1 MTRTKRS
8 LGMTLAVVA
17 CLTLFLGGGA
27 WVLTDDATHANA
39 ASFRIEAALPTDC
52 LLHVSYDGVAG
63 AKNCRNLALS
73 QLWEEPQMKAFLQPA
88 MEMLDAMSEEM
99 ASELEQ
105 NTGLSLADLE
115 SLGEGRL
122 TFTIV
127 DLAIEDPNGP
137 PDMDALITLDLG
149 SNKELAGKLAQMAA
163 GAAEQGMGVAPTE
176 VTIAGNQG
184 LAFDLDGLP
193 AYLVAAGNHLVLGT
207 NKTTLGGVLDRV
219 KAGVTSGGLIDNADF
234 TSAMEKVS
242 PMHQGVFSVYANLG
256 KFVHMLEN
264 SPAAE
269 EREFGMVMAI
279 LDVTGLTKFQSV
291 AYGMNFE
298 GRAIVE
304 RFHIS
309 APDGLDKTLYGA
321 MPAGN
326 GKFRVLDMAPQNS
339 LMAEGFRL
347 DMSVLADRIMAAL
360 SDFDKDMAANVDEE
374 LKAMTDQLGFSVM
387 DDLLPSIGQ
396 EMGFWMAPSPFGGLI
411 PEMMVAVQ
419 LKDSDKFFSCIDKA
433 SAMLP
438 REGAMRSFEFM
449 SHEIHYLDTGML
461 VNRSDDFG
469 PGIKPAWMV
478 DDGYLMVGLA
488 PQALKNYL
496 ASKSHQRSGLAS
508 NADLVEA
515 MTHFRRSNPE
525 AGNTGVVY
533 IDTGRLMIMAIDTL
547 LPILQS
553 VDLPDEVPVDLALLP
568 TTDVFQR
575 HIFGFTEAVSQTN
588 TSLTTEIYSCTGYMP
603 MAIGAGAAIG
613 ASMAMGRIDS
623 DNDWDEWEDDK

>member
-1 MTRTKRS
+1 MTRTIRP
-8 LGMTLAVVA
+8 LGMTLAA
-17 CLTLFLGGGA
+17 AALLTLFIGGGA
-27 WVLTDDATHANA
+27 WVLTDDATHAEA
-39 ASFRIEAALPTDC
+39 GSFRIEAALPTDC

-73 QLWEEPQMKAFLQPA
+73 QLWEEPQMKAFLKPA

-99 ASELEQ
+99 AGELEQ
-105 NTGLSLADLE
+105 NTGLSLSDLE

-127 DLAIEDPNGP
+127 DLAIKDANGP
-137 PDMDALITLDLG
+137 PDVDALITLDLG

-163 GAAEQGMGVAPTE
+163 GAAEQGMGIAPTE
-176 VTIAGNQG
+176 VTIAGNHG
-184 LAFDLDGLP
+184 LAFDLDGLS
-193 AYLVAAGNHLVLGT
+193 AYLVTAGNHLVLGT
-207 NKTTLGGVLDRV
+207 NKTTLSGVLDRV
-219 KAGVTSGGLIDNADF
+219 KAGVTSGGLIDNAEF
-234 TSAMEKVS
+234 TSAMAKVS
-242 PMHQGVFSVYANLG
+242 PMRQGVFSMYVNLG
-256 KFVHMLEN
+256 KVMHMIEN
-264 SPAAE
+264 SPVADE
-269 EREFGMVMAI
+269 QEFGMLMTF
-279 LDVTGLTKFQSV
+279 LDVTGLTEFQSV
-291 AYGMNFE
+291 AYAMNFE

-309 APDGLDKTLYGA
+309 VPDGLSKTIYGA
-321 MPAGN
+321 IPAGD
-326 GKFRVLDMAPQNS
+326 GKYRVLDMAPQDS
-339 LMAEGFRL
+339 LLAEGFRL
-347 DMSVLADRIMAAL
+347 DMSVLADRLMAAL
-360 SDFDKDMAANVDEE
+360 RDFDKDMAANVDEE
-374 LKAMTDQLGFSVM
+374 LQGMTDQLGFSIM

-419 LKDSDKFFSCIDKA
+419 LKDSDKFFSCIRKA

-438 REGAMRSFEFM
+438 REGAMRSFSFM
-449 SHEIHYLDTGML
+449 GHDINYLDTGMF

-478 DDGYLMVGLA
+478 DDGYLMIGLA

-496 ASKSHQRSGLAS
+496 ASKSHQRSGLAG
-508 NADLVEA
+508 NPDLVEA
-515 MTHFRRSNPE
+515 MTHFRRSNPA

-533 IDTGRLMIMAIDTL
+533 IDTGRLMVMAIDTL

-575 HIFGFTEAVSQTN
+575 HIFGFTEAMSRSD
-588 TSLTTEIYSCTGYMP
+588 TSFTTEIYSCTGYMP
-603 MAIGAGAAIG
+603 MAIGVGAAAGAAFLTSVREP
-613 ASMAMGRIDS
+613 AD
-623 DNDWDEWEDDK
+623 DWDEWEDDK